1 MRSSMSATV
10 TRIDRTSSGQE
21 LPRSPTSA
29 VVRRED
35 VEAWKSGFAFMKAAE
50 ARARMIEEA
59 ARDAFQ
65 AARERGHA
73 EGYRAGVSEAQKAMA
88 EQLAKTSIEVS
99 KYLNAIDGQI
109 VGTVM
114 AAIRSVLGG
123 VPDADLVIKAAA
135 QVMCR
140 QAMERLHGA
149 ATLVA
154 KVHPD
159 MVNEVDAALQAL
171 VARSGGSVRVEADP
185 GLPSRTSLVLQTPF
199 AVVNAGIEEQLSA
212 IEQAMRASPR
222 SAPGQPMLRKPP
234 EVPA

>member
-10 TRIDRTSSGQE
+10 TKIDRTSSGQD
-21 LPRSPTSA
+21 LPRAPTSA

-50 ARARMIEEA
+50 ARAGMIEKA
-59 ARDAFQ
+59 ALVAHQ
-65 AARERGHA
+65 TARERGYA
-73 EGYRAGVSEAQKAMA
+73 EGYRAGLSEGQKVMS
-88 EQLAKTSIEVS
+88 EQIAKTSIEVS

-114 AAIRSVLGG
+114 AAIRSVLGS
-123 VPDADLVIKAAA
+123 VPDSDLVIKAAG

-199 AVVNAGIEEQLSA
+199 AVVNASIEEQLSA
-212 IEQAMRASPR
+212 IEQAMRSGPR
-222 SAPGQPMLRKPP
+222 STPGQPMPRKPP
-234 EVPA
+234 EVLA

>member
-1 MRSSMSATV
+1 MRSNMSATV
-10 TRIDRTSSGQE
+10 TRIDRTSSGQD
-21 LPRSPTSA
+21 LPRAPTSA

-59 ARDAFQ
+59 ARDARQ
-65 AARERGHA
+65 SERERGYA
-73 EGYRAGVSEAQKAMA
+73 EGYQAGLTAGQKVMSEQVAKA
-88 EQLAKTSIEVS
+88 SIEVS
-99 KYLNAIDGQI
+99 KYLNTIDGQI

-114 AAIRSVLGG
+114 AAIRSVLGS
-123 VPDADLVIKAAA
+123 VPESDLVIKAAA
-135 QVMCR
+135 QVICKQSMD
-140 QAMERLHGA
+140 RLQGA

-159 MVNEVDAALQAL
+159 VAKEVDAALQAL
-171 VARSGGSVRVEADP
+171 AARSGGSVRVEVDP
-185 GLPSRTSLVLQTPF
+185 GLASRTSLVLQTPF

-222 SAPGQPMLRKPP
+222 STPGQPMLRKSP
-234 EVPA
+234 EVLA